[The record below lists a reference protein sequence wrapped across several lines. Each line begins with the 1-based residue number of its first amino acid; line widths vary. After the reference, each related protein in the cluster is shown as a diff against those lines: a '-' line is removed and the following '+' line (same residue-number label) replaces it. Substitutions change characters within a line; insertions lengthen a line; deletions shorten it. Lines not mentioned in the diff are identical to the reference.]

1 MAASVQFY
9 GKDSVMSAAK
19 NLGCTH
25 WAVFISRQLF
35 MKCESLDLDESLDKL
50 DQCLDM
56 LSESGTQGIYCIKF
70 FETEKPGQ
78 IMKINEKSVVT
89 GGSFNFKMI
98 DIEQHNA
105 GVGNVLGYSSQI
117 MELKK
122 QVAELKK
129 ELLETEPDEP
139 ETIGSILMGALKDP
153 QQADHLMQ
161 LFQMGRMLLGF
172 APLQQPAAIGA
183 AQPQS
188 HAATPMSESD
198 EEKIKERF
206 ANAVDIL
213 GAADPLFIEHLEKL
227 AVMAQKEPGKFKMLI
242 SML

>member
-1 MAASVQFY
+1 MASSVQFY

-35 MKCESLDLDESLDKL
+35 MKCESIDLDEALDKL

-56 LSESGTQGIYCIKF
+56 LSESNTQGIYCIKF
-70 FETEKPGQ
+70 FETDKGQ
-78 IMKINEKSVVT
+78 IMKINEKSLVT

-98 DIEQHNA
+98 DQEQHA
-105 GVGNVLGYSSQI
+105 MGIGNVMGYSAQI

-122 QVAELKK
+122 QVADLKK

-172 APLQQPAAIGA
+172 APIQQPAAAIGN

-188 HAATPMSESD
+188 HAATPPSED
-198 EEKIKERF
+198 EQDKMRERF

-213 GAADPLFIEHLEKL
+213 GKADPHFLDHLEKL
-227 AVMAQKEPGKFKMLI
+227 AVMAQKEPGKFNMLI